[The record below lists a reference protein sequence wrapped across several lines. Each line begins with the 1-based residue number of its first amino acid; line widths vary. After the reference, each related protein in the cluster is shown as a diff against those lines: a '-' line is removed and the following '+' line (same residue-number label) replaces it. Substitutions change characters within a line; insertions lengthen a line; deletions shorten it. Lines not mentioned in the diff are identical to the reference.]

1 MGWSCEKHTIDET
14 APGWAEIAAEVAEQ
28 LGNNS
33 ETPCPMCVQN
43 LIRLNKLMGESAE
56 LALGETKTAHDL
68 MDAAGI
74 KGVSLVER
82 IELLLELVKHTGEL
96 VEIMD
101 RPALPEN
108 SFDDMITK
116 VRKIRLEHLKT
127 CRE

>member
-1 MGWSCEKHTIDET
+1 MAWSCSKHEIDESSQNWT
-14 APGWAEIAAEVAEQ
+14 EIAAEVAEQ
-28 LGNNS
+28 LDNRS
-33 ETPCPMCVQN
+33 KTPCPICVQN
-43 LIRLNKLMGESAE
+43 LIRLNKLVGESAE

-68 MDAAGI
+68 LDAAGI
-74 KGVSLVER
+74 KGVSLAER
-82 IELLLELVKHTGEL
+82 IELLVNLVKHTGEL

-116 VRKIRLEHLKT
+116 VRRIRLEHLKT